1 MFRGEAVVPRVSVV
15 VRSYNRLA
23 TLSELLPVLLAQDH
37 DSFEIV
43 VVEQSTVRPPADVA
57 RLDAIA
63 SDPRVR
69 ILRHE
74 PLGGPRAR
82 NVGVR
87 ASRGEVIVF
96 IDDDDLPVGR
106 DWLRRHEAN
115 FADPRCLG
123 ATGRSIWEGADPEA
137 PSYKNMDKARSR
149 VLSFNFL
156 KWQRVW
162 VGADRRKIV
171 ESMHGGNAAI
181 RRSTAERFGLWD
193 ECTMIE
199 DEPSISFRIN
209 AGKRP
214 DEYLV
219 FDPEVLMVRRL
230 NEPGGMAKRTLSG
243 QAYARRVFTFMH
255 NIIGHY
261 FPVRFALLYPLYFLL
276 TAHEASDWIL
286 NFSRRHPTLPRRL
299 LALGGLYASLPL
311 LWIGWLAAS
320 WYQRLRHGE
329 LEHHPRLSP
338 ITAPAASA
346 ASASIAASL
355 PAPELVAAVEP
366 LAARASRAS
375 VR

>member
-1 MFRGEAVVPRVSVV
+1 MYRGEADVPRVSVV
-15 VRSYNRLA
+15 VRSYNRLSI
-23 TLSELLPVLLAQDH
+23 LSELLAVLLAQDH

-43 VVEQSTVRPPADVA
+43 VVEQSTIRPPADLA
-57 RLDAIA
+57 RVEQIA

-82 NVGVR
+82 NTGVR

-106 DWLRRHEAN
+106 DWLRRHESN

-137 PSYKNMDKARSR
+137 PSYKNMDKARR
-149 VLSFNFL
+149 CVLSFNFL

-162 VGADRRKIV
+162 VGADRRAV
-171 ESMHGGNAAI
+171 VQSMHGSNAAI
-181 RRSTAERFGLWD
+181 RRSTVERFGLWD
-193 ECTMIE
+193 ECTPIE
-199 DEPSISFRIN
+199 DEPSISYRIN

-214 DEYLV
+214 DEYLL
-219 FDPEVLMVRRL
+219 FNPEALMVRRL
-230 NEPGGMAKRTLSG
+230 DVPGGMAKRSLSG
-243 QAYARRVFTFMH
+243 PAYARRVFTFMN

-261 FPVRFALLYPLYFLL
+261 FPVRFALLNPLYFLL

-286 NFSRRHPTLPRRL
+286 NFSRRHTTLSRRL
-299 LALGGLYASLPL
+299 LALGGLYAALPF

-320 WYQRLRHGE
+320 RYQRLRHGE
-329 LEHHPRLSP
+329 LAHHPTL
-338 ITAPAASA
+338 APAPAPAPIVVA
-346 ASASIAASL
+346 AAPAL
-355 PAPELVAAVEP
+355 PAAELVAAAP
-366 LAARASRAS
+366 PITASATRARAG
-375 VR
+375 